1 MTEFDMTPEEEREY
15 MLSRDRLL
23 LFIHF
28 EDKQFAKAK
37 AKSEFNAARRKK

>member
-23 LFIHF
+23 LFIRF
-28 EDKQFAKAK
+28 EDKQFARAE
-37 AKSEFNAARRKK
+37 ANAARRKK